1 MNITLSNYN
10 SALPIVVEY
19 KSLGRSPLDFSI
31 PYTLENDTLSFNNAD
46 FQSAGMPVD
55 YELYVIVK
63 QNTETIY
70 EERQTLN

>member
-1 MNITLSNYN
+1 MNINLTNYN

-19 KSLGRSPLDFSI
+19 KSLNRSELDFSI
-31 PYTLENDTLSFNNAD
+31 PYTLENDTLSFNDVD
-46 FQSAGMPVD
+46 FQSAGIPIG

-70 EERQTLN
+70 EERHTLI